1 MLSAYADNVDSNC
14 YYEIVLGMLANV
26 PEHRISAHVEP
37 DSDWAEVDDP
47 NDLSVA
53 RFSFEPGERATLLDR

>member
-1 MLSAYADNVDSNC
+1 MLSAYANNVDSNC

-26 PEHRISAHVEP
+26 PAHRISALVVR

-47 NDLSVA
+47 NDLNVA
-53 RFSFEPGERATLLDR
+53 RFAFEPKRTGARC